1 MSNRCVWYECSYPG
15 LSDTYFVNVTTGMV
29 VNSVSERTGSIQYL
43 KDIQYKSDDKN
54 IICYYISFE

>member
-29 VNSVSERTGSIQYL
+29 VNSVPERNDSIQYL
-43 KDIQYKSDDKN
+43 KDMQYK
-54 IICYYISFE
+54 